1 MHAGARVPQPGH
13 GHPQHHDQVASP
25 HGQVPSPHAMQAG
38 RGMPGGYVQPS
49 MPPGAGQHVP
59 GPMPMQHPGMPP
71 HPTQTMMQAQ
81 QAAASRQRA
90 PKKAPASSPRNTPQ
104 GPPSGGAPPPKR

>member
-49 MPPGAGQHVP
+49 MPPGGGQHVP
-59 GPMPMQHPGMPP
+59 GSMPMQHPGMQ